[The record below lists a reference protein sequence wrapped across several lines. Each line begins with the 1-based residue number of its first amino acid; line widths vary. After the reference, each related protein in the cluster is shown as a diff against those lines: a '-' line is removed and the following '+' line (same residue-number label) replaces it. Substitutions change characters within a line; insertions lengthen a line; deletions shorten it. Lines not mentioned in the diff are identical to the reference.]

1 MKCNV
6 SLELNLQQWP
16 SSCLLPKDPERF
28 YWNIAIFHQKEG
40 YAFYPP
46 NSFLETWLLLQSDL
60 ETCACDL
67 LRLLLEIYSF

>member
-40 YAFYPP
+40 YAFYRLPP
-46 NSFLETWLLLQSDL
+46 PQLIPRDL
-60 ETCACDL
+60 TFAPVRPRNMYL
-67 LRLLLEIYSF
+67 WPP

>member
-6 SLELNLQQWP
+6 SLELNLQQWS

-40 YAFYPP
+40 YAFY
-46 NSFLETWLLLQSDL
+46 
-60 ETCACDL
+60 
-67 LRLLLEIYSF
+67 RLLPPQLIPRDFTFAPVRPRNMYLWPP

>member
-16 SSCLLPKDPERF
+16 SSCLLPKDPEQF

-40 YAFYPP
+40 YAFY
-46 NSFLETWLLLQSDL
+46 
-60 ETCACDL
+60 
-67 LRLLLEIYSF
+67 RLLPPQLIPRDLTFAPVRPRNMYLWPP

>member
-6 SLELNLQQWP
+6 SLELNLQQWL

-40 YAFYPP
+40 YAFYRLPP
-46 NSFLETWLLLQSDL
+46 PPQLIPRDL
-60 ETCACDL
+60 TFAPVRPRNMYL
-67 LRLLLEIYSF
+67 WSP